1 MVRFSATRR
10 FVCAAVL
17 GMSLVWP
24 VAAAADETS
33 TTPYTHYSTAIT
45 TVYGS
50 QYPIAGHLDLQLY
63 SSGIVRG
70 YYHNA
75 YQKAFIQVVGG
86 RDGSYI
92 WFDIGPSPVDLGL
105 GVAPNARLHIIAT
118 MNSDGSFRG
127 QAYPLNPGVS
137 AALSNPGYGSGPNA
151 NTYGPP
157 VGGAVS
163 GYNQYTPNPSSLDGP
178 ADQYIF
184 SGKPQDASGEDY
196 QGMSPAPTTQP

>member
-92 WFDIGPSPVDLGL
+92 WFDIGPSPV
-105 GVAPNARLHIIAT
+105 A
-118 MNSDGSFRG
+118 
-127 QAYPLNPGVS
+127 LNPGVA

>member
-63 SSGIVRG
+63 ASGIVRG

-86 RDGSYI
+86 RDGTYM

-105 GVAPNARLHIIAT
+105 GVANNARLHIVAT

-127 QAYPLNPGVS
+127 QAFPLNPGL
-137 AALSNPGYGSGPNA
+137 AATVGSSDL
-151 NTYGPP
+151 
-157 VGGAVS
+157 GGTQTGNGVRYA
-163 GYNQYTPNPSSLDGP
+163 YNQANPNPSNGDSS

-184 SGKPQDASGEDY
+184 AGKPQDASGDDY
-196 QGMSPAPTTQP
+196 PGMTPSPAP

>member
-1 MVRFSATRR
+1 MVLFSASRR
-10 FVCAAVL
+10 FACAAVL
-17 GMSLVWP
+17 GISLVWP

-45 TVYGS
+45 TIYGS

-63 SSGIVRG
+63 TSGIVRG

-86 RDGSYI
+86 KDGSYI

-118 MNSDGSFRG
+118 LNPDGSFRG
-127 QAYPLNPGVS
+127 QAYPLNPGIA
-137 AALSNPGYGSGPNA
+137 AALSTPDYGGGNGVNGQGTSGTPF
-151 NTYGPP
+151 
-157 VGGAVS
+157 
-163 GYNQYTPNPSSLDGP
+163 NQYSANPSSLDAP
-178 ADQYIF
+178 SDQYIF
-184 SGKPQDASGEDY
+184 SGKPQDASSEDY
-196 QGMSPAPTTQP
+196 PGMSTSPSPAP

>member
-1 MVRFSATRR
+1 MIRFSGLRQLA
-10 FVCAAVL
+10 CAAVI
-17 GMSLVWP
+17 GATVAWP
-24 VAAAADETS
+24 LAAAADDTAS
-33 TTPYTHYSTAIT
+33 APYTHYSTAIT

-86 RDGSYI
+86 RDGTYM

-105 GVAPNARLHIIAT
+105 GVANNARLHIVAT

-127 QAYPLNPGVS
+127 QAFPLNPGLAAAFSSPSQAGGGDTRYPTSQVGQSQFSVS
-137 AALSNPGYGSGPNA
+137 PN
-151 NTYGPP
+151 
-157 VGGAVS
+157 
-163 GYNQYTPNPSSLDGP
+163 NQDGP
-178 ADQYIF
+178 GQQYIF
-184 SGKPQDASGEDY
+184 AGKPSDPSGEDY
-196 QGMSPAPTTQP
+196 PGSTPAPTP